1 MINQYIIAA
10 AIWIASLIG
19 VGFWQHSAGVDSQ
32 KVADQAQFDQINA
45 DIAQQKSEAND
56 KYRKAYDNNML
67 VMIERDEFKTKLLK
81 ERQANAENINAI
93 RNSYSNVSLRY
104 AVKDSGLGQSCG
116 NSLPAKT
123 DAASNA
129 SSVERELP
137 AAITASLRSIAY
149 DCDALNADYRLLYDW
164 ANQAAINSASK

>member
-32 KVADQAQFDQINA
+32 KAEDQAQFDKINA
-45 DIAQQKSEAND
+45 DIAQQKAEANEL
-56 KYRKAYDNNML
+56 YRKAYDNNML

-93 RNSYSNVSLRY
+93 RNYYSNVSLRY

-116 NSLPAKT
+116 SSVPAKT

-129 SSVERELP
+129 SPVERELP
-137 AAITASLRSIAY
+137 AAITAGLRELAY
-149 DCDALNADYRLLYDW
+149 QCDSLNADYRLLYEW
-164 ANQAAINSASK
+164 ANTLPK